1 LENNYRKTTIKLI
14 LLPLYIPLSA
24 NTLLGCFMENRTSPQ
39 KNSPTPRETFERALE
54 LVRNQ
59 TMMREDIMRFSLESA
74 IRLQENR
81 GPIML
86 YGL

>member
-1 LENNYRKTTIKLI
+1 MENN
-14 LLPLYIPLSA
+14 S
-24 NTLLGCFMENRTSPQ
+24 SPQ
-39 KNSPTPRETFERALE
+39 EVSPTPSETFERALK

-59 TMMREDIMRFSLESA
+59 TIMREDIMRFSLESA

>member
-1 LENNYRKTTIKLI
+1 
-14 LLPLYIPLSA
+14 
-24 NTLLGCFMENRTSPQ
+24 MENHSSPQ
-39 KNSPTPRETFERALE
+39 EVSPTPSETFERALK

-59 TMMREDIMRFSLESA
+59 TIMREDIMRFSLESA

>member
-1 LENNYRKTTIKLI
+1 
-14 LLPLYIPLSA
+14 
-24 NTLLGCFMENRTSPQ
+24 METHTSPEEI
-39 KNSPTPRETFERALE
+39 SPTPRETFERALA

-59 TMMREDIMRFSLESA
+59 TIMREDILRFSLESA

>member
-1 LENNYRKTTIKLI
+1 
-14 LLPLYIPLSA
+14 
-24 NTLLGCFMENRTSPQ
+24 METNTSPQ
-39 KNSPTPRETFERALE
+39 EVSPTPKETFERALK

-59 TMMREDIMRFSLESA
+59 TIMREDIMRFSLESA

>member
-1 LENNYRKTTIKLI
+1 
-14 LLPLYIPLSA
+14 
-24 NTLLGCFMENRTSPQ
+24 MENHASPQ
-39 KNSPTPRETFERALE
+39 EVGPTPRETFARALK

-59 TMMREDIMRFSLESA
+59 TIMREDIMRFSLESA

>member
-1 LENNYRKTTIKLI
+1 
-14 LLPLYIPLSA
+14 
-24 NTLLGCFMENRTSPQ
+24 MENYTPPQ
-39 KNSPTPRETFERALE
+39 KVSPSPRETFARALK

-59 TMMREDIMRFSLESA
+59 TIMREDIMRFSLESA
-74 IRLQENR
+74 IRLQEGR

>member
-1 LENNYRKTTIKLI
+1 
-14 LLPLYIPLSA
+14 
-24 NTLLGCFMENRTSPQ
+24 METHTSPQ
-39 KNSPTPRETFERALE
+39 EISPTPRETFERALA

-59 TMMREDIMRFSLESA
+59 TIMREDILRFSRESA

>member
-1 LENNYRKTTIKLI
+1 
-14 LLPLYIPLSA
+14 
-24 NTLLGCFMENRTSPQ
+24 METNTSPQ
-39 KNSPTPRETFERALE
+39 VVSPTPRETFERALK

-59 TMMREDIMRFSLESA
+59 TIMREDIMRFSLESA

>member
-1 LENNYRKTTIKLI
+1 
-14 LLPLYIPLSA
+14 
-24 NTLLGCFMENRTSPQ
+24 METHTSPEEI
-39 KNSPTPRETFERALE
+39 SPTPRETFERALA

-59 TMMREDIMRFSLESA
+59 TIMREDILRFSLESA

-81 GPIML
+81 GPIRL

>member
-1 LENNYRKTTIKLI
+1 
-14 LLPLYIPLSA
+14 
-24 NTLLGCFMENRTSPQ
+24 MENHASPQ
-39 KNSPTPRETFERALE
+39 KVSPTPRETFARALK

-59 TMMREDIMRFSLESA
+59 TIMREDIMRFSLESA

>member
-1 LENNYRKTTIKLI
+1 M
-14 LLPLYIPLSA
+14 S
-24 NTLLGCFMENRTSPQ
+24 FMETNTSPQ
-39 KNSPTPRETFERALE
+39 VVSPTPRETFARALK

-59 TMMREDIMRFSLESA
+59 TIMREDIMRFSLESA

>member
-1 LENNYRKTTIKLI
+1 
-14 LLPLYIPLSA
+14 
-24 NTLLGCFMENRTSPQ
+24 MEKQNPPE
-39 KNSPTPRETFERALE
+39 KNSPSPRETFERALA

-59 TMMREDIMRFSLESA
+59 TIMREDIMRFSLETA
-74 IRLQENR
+74 ARLQKNR

>member
-1 LENNYRKTTIKLI
+1 
-14 LLPLYIPLSA
+14 
-24 NTLLGCFMENRTSPQ
+24 METHTSPQ
-39 KNSPTPRETFERALE
+39 EISPTPRETFERALA

-59 TMMREDIMRFSLESA
+59 TIMREDILRFSLESA